1 MQPRDSLPQQPLA
14 ANAWRRA
21 RRPEADGRGGRGG
34 GRVETER
41 IRAGSAE
48 RGARWRSPRPMWR
61 GGWAV
66 LAPAHRSGSVPPAQR
81 SGRVRLLPY
90 CRPPPDDDRR
100 LPVAPPRPAAWLPL
114 CSVPG
119 RMPSGRL
126 CNSARCARLQA
137 RRSVTPSPPPPR
149 ASRPRARG
157 RRSWGRLAASRR
169 ERQRRRAC
177 AGWPPAVASCS
188 GGGLPAS
195 GRQRRRWRACTVP
208 SQGSKGKE
216 SSSTSAARGAN
227 LRHRPGLA
235 VSCRR

>member
-1 MQPRDSLPQQPLA
+1 MQPRDRLPQQPL

-21 RRPEADGRGGRGG
+21 RRPVADRRRGRGG

-114 CSVPG
+114 CSVPC

-126 CNSARCARLQA
+126 CNSARCARPQA

-157 RRSWGRLAASRR
+157 RGHG
-169 ERQRRRAC
+169 
-177 AGWPPAVASCS
+177 AGWPPAVASGS
-188 GGGLPAS
+188 GGGHAPAGRQPSRAAAAAGCQQAAAS
-195 GRQRRRWRACTVP
+195 GGGGGRAPCPRRGARARRAPRQGRLGQQICGTVP
-208 SQGSKGKE
+208 
-216 SSSTSAARGAN
+216 
-227 LRHRPGLA
+227 
-235 VSCRR
+235 V

>member
-1 MQPRDSLPQQPLA
+1 MQPRDRLPQQPL

-21 RRPEADGRGGRGG
+21 RRPVADRRRGRGG

-114 CSVPG
+114 CSVPC

-126 CNSARCARLQA
+126 CNSARCARPQA
-137 RRSVTPSPPPPR
+137 RRSVTPLPPPPPR

-188 GGGLPAS
+188 GGGLLAS
-195 GRQRRRWRACTVP
+195 GRQRRRRRACTVP

-216 SSSTSAARGAN
+216 SSSTRAAREAN